1 MSMSRAKEDT
11 RPAIEKITMDDLKA
25 QFQYSLPNAAKNL
38 KVSVSML
45 KIICRKN
52 GIGKWP
58 FRQVKCSL
66 KNLDQAV
73 QRLQQIIQ
81 NENTRQGL
89 SESDVISQAMPA
101 ILNNAVANLKRSAD
115 QATTSQRR
123 DKRRKRSPPTKKA
136 FQASGQQQEA
146 DKKPAAPPEQEKC
159 QAQPKANN
167 NHKDNGTASNDAELL
182 SLQQKRMRIYRD
194 VYGIPEIKDQPLTRE
209 EIELYNRFR

>member
-1 MSMSRAKEDT
+1 MSRAKEDT

-123 DKRRKRSPPTKKA
+123 DKRRKRSPPTKKSFPGIRSTA
-136 FQASGQQQEA
+136 GGRQKTCSTTRAREMPSPTQSKQQSQ
-146 DKKPAAPPEQEKC
+146 
-159 QAQPKANN
+159 
-167 NHKDNGTASNDAELL
+167 G
-182 SLQQKRMRIYRD
+182 
-194 VYGIPEIKDQPLTRE
+194 
-209 EIELYNRFR
+209 

>member
-1 MSMSRAKEDT
+1 
-11 RPAIEKITMDDLKA
+11 
-25 QFQYSLPNAAKNL
+25 
-38 KVSVSML
+38 
-45 KIICRKN
+45 
-52 GIGKWP
+52 
-58 FRQVKCSL
+58 
-66 KNLDQAV
+66 
-73 QRLQQIIQ
+73 
-81 NENTRQGL
+81 
-89 SESDVISQAMPA
+89 MPA